1 MKHSNRKFCS
11 GFTII
16 ELVIAMLI
24 SFILLLVV
32 GMLIV
37 SATNAWQ
44 QTYAKAHKQ
53 LEEDATAVT
62 LAFGNRGRMSNRSNY
77 VIYNVAGSTFTPATS
92 ATPGVDTVVSGD
104 AVEFRYWDVNLDVGD
119 THNLMDVEKEATV
132 YALYYLE
139 GGQLKVDYGPYNWVT
154 ETGAVPAGGGPRNT
168 TNVTTIVLARNIAA
182 VPGLG
187 MFSHTSLNGIGKGC
201 IRINAVLTDPD
212 NGEQIR
218 VMTSVFMRN
227 KWPQ

>member
-11 GFTII
+11 GFTVI

-32 GMLIV
+32 GILIV
-37 SATNAWQ
+37 SSTNAWQ
-44 QTYAKAHKQ
+44 QTYEKAHKQ

-62 LAFGNRGRMSNRSNY
+62 LAFGSIGRMSNRTNY
-77 VIYNVAGSTFTPATS
+77 VIYNVAGTTFTPATS
-92 ATPGVDTVVSGD
+92 TTPSVDTVVSGD
-104 AVEFRYWDVNLDVGD
+104 AVEFRYWDVSLDSED
-119 THNLMDVEKEATV
+119 TYNLMDVAKTATA
-132 YALYYLE
+132 YALYYLDE
-139 GGQLKVDYGPYNWVT
+139 GQLKVDYGSYPPGGIPV
-154 ETGAVPAGGGPRNT
+154 GGGGRNT
-168 TNVTTIVLARNIAA
+168 TSVNTRILARNIAA

-201 IRINAVLTDPD
+201 IRINAVLTDPS
-212 NGEQIR
+212 NNEQIR
-218 VMTSVFMRN
+218 VMTSVLMRN